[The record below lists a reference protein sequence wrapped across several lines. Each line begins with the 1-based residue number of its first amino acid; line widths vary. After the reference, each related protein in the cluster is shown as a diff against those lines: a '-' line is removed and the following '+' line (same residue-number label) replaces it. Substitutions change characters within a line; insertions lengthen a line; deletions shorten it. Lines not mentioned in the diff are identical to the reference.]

1 MMSLVKFSIQYI
13 KHYKKQSISIVL
25 SIILSVALLTGIGS
39 LVHSADK
46 SRIEKIREDSGD
58 YHYFY
63 KVDKKQ
69 LNKIKKNK
77 KSKEYTVD
85 RLGVTKPKN
94 QIDEPFIIEF
104 LNADSSYLDMTGRKL
119 LKGTLPS
126 KDGEIVLDTYSLNN
140 LNVNKEIGT
149 EINLDG
155 KIYKLCGILSSLSNP
170 ETAMEGFVNDYF
182 QPKEKDS
189 YIVYV
194 KYDENKNIKKQ
205 NYKFMKKFNISKEK
219 TYINWPLS
227 VEFGVKPPKNIEKY
241 NIFEFLKNLELN
253 TNAIILLVG
262 VFGAAAVYSIFH
274 VSILQRI
281 SQYGVL
287 EVLGANNKQL
297 LFLLFLE
304 LFLLFIVGFPIGCF
318 LGIGVASTI
327 YEQFPHIFLSS
338 DIVPGAFFISEKSI
352 YLGFLFILLL
362 LILIAVRVVH
372 QLNKYSSIESMKN
385 FKITNKKK
393 RILESV
399 KHSNMTKVL
408 SHKYMTQKKGMFI
421 GILFSLSLGGI
432 IFLCSSYSIQLTKNN
447 NELTMKADDGLN
459 SDYQITMQ
467 TTDFDVGIPKDKIS
481 RLNNVEGISKVY
493 PVRYL
498 FGAMQIK
505 EEQLFWKNF
514 FKPLEKDYRI
524 KTFFDGICTKQ
535 NEGGY
540 LLKTNIY
547 GYNNGMLEGLNS
559 YIIDGEINTHDMVKN
574 NKVIVRLPM
583 DGTGMYDAV
592 DINPGDTIKVKV
604 PKTMKPTDEIVKFK
618 EENKNDYT
626 TKEFV
631 VAATV
636 KRVMANNIYFIGDYG
651 MDIVMTNG
659 QMKNNFDIENYNSV
673 SIKKTEDSNI
683 EELSENIKSVV
694 SDVKRCIVT
703 DYTIAIE
710 KNNTYLNQ
718 KLLFIYGIVFVLLAI
733 SLFHIINTV
742 SYLIFS
748 RRHEFGI
755 LRAMGIT
762 DNKFLLMM
770 IREGFLY
777 GFYASIIMVIGSV
790 IGQFMIYFMVK
801 RVYLYINPILKIN
814 TPLYIGMII
823 LNITISIV
831 AVIIPV
837 RQILKSDIISEI
849 NKN

>member
-1 MMSLVKFSIQYI
+1 MSLIKFAIQYI
-13 KHYKKQSISIVL
+13 KHYKKQSISIFL
-25 SIILSVALLTGIGS
+25 SIVLSVALLTGIGS
-39 LVHSADK
+39 LVHSANK
-46 SRIEKIREDSGD
+46 SAIEKIREDSGN
-58 YHYFY
+58 YHFYY
-63 KVDKKQ
+63 KVNEKQ
-69 LNKIKKNK
+69 LKKIKENK
-77 KSKEYTVD
+77 KSKKYTID
-85 RLGVTKPKN
+85 KLGVTNAKSH
-94 QIDEPFIIEF
+94 IDEPFIIEF

-119 LKGTLPS
+119 LQGSLPS
-126 KDGEIVLDTYSLNN
+126 KDGEIAFDTYSLNN
-140 LNVNKEIGT
+140 LNVKKEIGT
-149 EINLDG
+149 TIKLDG
-155 KIYKLCGILSSLSNP
+155 KTYKLCGILSNLTNP
-170 ETAMEGFVNDYF
+170 KTDMQGFVNDYS
-182 QPKEKDS
+182 QPKENNS
-189 YIVYV
+189 YLVYV
-194 KYDENKNIKKQ
+194 KYDENKNINKQ
-205 NYKFMKKFNISKEK
+205 NSKFIKKFNISKENARV
-219 TYINWPLS
+219 NWHLS
-227 VEFGVKPPKNIEKY
+227 IEFGVKPPKGIEKY

-304 LFLLFIVGFPIGCF
+304 LFLLFIIGFPIGCI
-318 LGIGVASTI
+318 LGIGVSSTI
-327 YEQFPHIFLSS
+327 YERFPHIFLSS
-338 DIVPGAFFISEKSI
+338 DITPGAFFISEKSI

-362 LILIAVRVVH
+362 LILITVRVVH

-385 FKITNKKK
+385 FKVTNKQK
-393 RILESV
+393 RTLESV
-399 KHSNMTKVL
+399 RHSNMTKVL
-408 SHKYMTQKKGMFI
+408 SHKYMTQKKGMFV

-459 SDYQITMQ
+459 SDYQVTMQ
-467 TTDFDVGIPKDKIS
+467 TTDFDIGIPKGKIS
-481 RLNNVEGISKVY
+481 RLNEVEGLSRVY
-493 PVRYL
+493 PVKYL
-498 FGAMQIK
+498 FGAIKIK
-505 EEQLFWKNF
+505 EKQLFWKDF

-524 KTFFDGICTKQ
+524 KNFFNGICTKQ
-535 NEGGY
+535 SEGGY

-559 YIIDGEINTHDMVKN
+559 YVIDGKVNHDDMVKN

-592 DINPGDTIKVKV
+592 DIKPGNTIKVKV
-604 PKTMKPTDEIVKFK
+604 PKTMKPTGEIVKFK
-618 EENKNDYT
+618 EENKDDYV

-651 MDIVMTNG
+651 MDIVMTNE
-659 QMKNNFDIENYNSV
+659 QMKNNFNIENYNSV
-673 SIKKTEDSNI
+673 SIKKTKESNSV
-683 EELSENIKSVV
+683 ELSENIKSVV
-694 SDVKRCIVT
+694 NNIKRCIVT

-742 SYLIFS
+742 SYLVFS

-762 DNKFLLMM
+762 DNRFLLMM
-770 IREGFLY
+770 MREGFLY
-777 GFYASIIMVIGSV
+777 GLYASIIMIIGSI

-801 RVYLYINPILKIN
+801 RIYLYINPIFEVN
-814 TPLYIGMII
+814 APLYIGMIV
-823 LNITISIV
+823 LNIIISIV

-837 RQILKSDIISEI
+837 KQILKNDIISEI
-849 NKN
+849 SKS

>member
-1 MMSLVKFSIQYI
+1 MSLIKFAIQYI
-13 KHYKKQSISIVL
+13 KHYKKQSISIFL
-25 SIILSVALLTGIGS
+25 SIVLSVALLTGIGS
-39 LVHSADK
+39 LVHSANK
-46 SRIEKIREDSGD
+46 SAIEKIREDSGN
-58 YHYFY
+58 YHFYY
-63 KVDKKQ
+63 KVNEKQ
-69 LNKIKKNK
+69 LKKIKENK
-77 KSKEYTVD
+77 KSKKYTID
-85 RLGVTKPKN
+85 KLGVTNAKSH
-94 QIDEPFIIEF
+94 IDEPFIIEF

-119 LKGTLPS
+119 LQGSLPS
-126 KDGEIVLDTYSLNN
+126 KDGEIAFDTYSLNN
-140 LNVNKEIGT
+140 LNVKKEIGT
-149 EINLDG
+149 TIKLDG
-155 KIYKLCGILSSLSNP
+155 KTYKLCGILSNLTNP
-170 ETAMEGFVNDYF
+170 KTDMQGFVNDYS
-182 QPKEKDS
+182 QPKENNS
-189 YIVYV
+189 YLVYV
-194 KYDENKNIKKQ
+194 KYDENKNINKQ
-205 NYKFMKKFNISKEK
+205 NSKFIKKFNISKENARV
-219 TYINWPLS
+219 NWHLS
-227 VEFGVKPPKNIEKY
+227 IEFGVKPPKGIEKY

-262 VFGAAAVYSIFH
+262 VFGTAAVYSIFH

-304 LFLLFIVGFPIGCF
+304 LFLLFIIGFPIGCI

-327 YEQFPHIFLSS
+327 YERFPHIFLSS
-338 DIVPGAFFISEKSI
+338 DITPGAFFISEKSI

-362 LILIAVRVVH
+362 LILITVRVVH

-385 FKITNKKK
+385 FKVTNKQK
-393 RILESV
+393 RTLESV
-399 KHSNMTKVL
+399 RHSNMTKVL
-408 SHKYMTQKKGMFI
+408 SHKYMTQKKGMFV

-459 SDYQITMQ
+459 SDYQVTMQ
-467 TTDFDVGIPKDKIS
+467 TTDFDIGIPKGKIS
-481 RLNNVEGISKVY
+481 RLNEVEGLSRVY
-493 PVRYL
+493 PVKYL
-498 FGAMQIK
+498 FGAIKIK
-505 EEQLFWKNF
+505 EKQLFWKDF

-524 KTFFDGICTKQ
+524 KNFFNGICTKQ
-535 NEGGY
+535 SEGGY

-559 YIIDGEINTHDMVKN
+559 YVIDGKVNHDDMVKN

-592 DINPGDTIKVKV
+592 DIKPGNTIKVKV
-604 PKTMKPTDEIVKFK
+604 PKTMKPTGEIVKFK
-618 EENKNDYT
+618 EENKDDYV

-651 MDIVMTNG
+651 MDIVMTNE
-659 QMKNNFDIENYNSV
+659 QMKNNFNIENYNSV
-673 SIKKTEDSNI
+673 SIKKTKESNSV
-683 EELSENIKSVV
+683 ELSENIKSVV
-694 SDVKRCIVT
+694 NNIKRCIVT

-742 SYLIFS
+742 SYLVFS

-762 DNKFLLMM
+762 DNRFLLMM
-770 IREGFLY
+770 MREGFLY
-777 GFYASIIMVIGSV
+777 GLYASIIMIIGSI

-801 RVYLYINPILKIN
+801 RIYLYINPIFEVN
-814 TPLYIGMII
+814 APLYIGMIV
-823 LNITISIV
+823 LNIIISIV

-837 RQILKSDIISEI
+837 KQILKNDIISEI
-849 NKN
+849 SKS

>member
-1 MMSLVKFSIQYI
+1 MMSLIKFAIQYI
-13 KHYKKQSISIVL
+13 KHYKKQSISIFL
-25 SIILSVALLTGIGS
+25 SIVLSVALLTGIGS
-39 LVHSADK
+39 LVHSANK
-46 SRIEKIREDSGD
+46 SAIEKIREDSGN
-58 YHYFY
+58 YHFYY
-63 KVDKKQ
+63 KVNEKQ
-69 LNKIKKNK
+69 LKKIKENK
-77 KSKEYTVD
+77 KSKKYTID
-85 RLGVTKPKN
+85 KLGVTNAKSH
-94 QIDEPFIIEF
+94 IDEPFIIEF

-119 LKGTLPS
+119 LQGSLPS
-126 KDGEIVLDTYSLNN
+126 KDGEIAFDTYSLNN
-140 LNVNKEIGT
+140 LNVKKEIGT
-149 EINLDG
+149 TIKLDG
-155 KIYKLCGILSSLSNP
+155 KTYKLCGILSNLTNP
-170 ETAMEGFVNDYF
+170 KTDMQGFVNDYS
-182 QPKEKDS
+182 QPKENNS
-189 YIVYV
+189 YLVYV
-194 KYDENKNIKKQ
+194 KYDENKNINKQ
-205 NYKFMKKFNISKEK
+205 NSKFIKKFNISKENARV
-219 TYINWPLS
+219 NWHLS
-227 VEFGVKPPKNIEKY
+227 IEFGVKPPKGIEKY

-304 LFLLFIVGFPIGCF
+304 LFLLFIIGFPIGCI

-327 YEQFPHIFLSS
+327 YERFPHIFLSS
-338 DIVPGAFFISEKSI
+338 DITPGAFFISEKSI

-362 LILIAVRVVH
+362 LIIITVRVVH

-385 FKITNKKK
+385 FKVTNKQK
-393 RILESV
+393 RTLESV
-399 KHSNMTKVL
+399 RHSNMTKVL
-408 SHKYMTQKKGMFI
+408 SHKYMTQKKGMFV

-459 SDYQITMQ
+459 SDYQVTMQ
-467 TTDFDVGIPKDKIS
+467 TTDFDIGIPKGKIS
-481 RLNNVEGISKVY
+481 RLNEVEGVSRVY
-493 PVRYL
+493 PVKYL
-498 FGAMQIK
+498 FGAIQIK
-505 EEQLFWKNF
+505 EKQLFWKNF

-524 KTFFDGICTKQ
+524 KNFFNGICTKQ
-535 NEGGY
+535 SEGGY

-559 YIIDGEINTHDMVKN
+559 YVIDGKVNHDDMVKN

-592 DINPGDTIKVKV
+592 DIKPGNTIKVKV
-604 PKTMKPTDEIVKFK
+604 PKTMKPTGEIVKFK
-618 EENKNDYT
+618 EENKDDYV

-651 MDIVMTNG
+651 MDIVMTNE
-659 QMKNNFDIENYNSV
+659 QMKNNFNIENYNSV
-673 SIKKTEDSNI
+673 SIKKTKESNSV
-683 EELSENIKSVV
+683 ELSENIKSVV
-694 SDVKRCIVT
+694 NNIKRCIVT

-742 SYLIFS
+742 SYLVFS

-762 DNKFLLMM
+762 DNRFLLMM
-770 IREGFLY
+770 MREGFLY
-777 GFYASIIMVIGSV
+777 GLYASIIMIIGSI

-801 RVYLYINPILKIN
+801 RIYLYINPIFEVN
-814 TPLYIGMII
+814 APLYIGMIV
-823 LNITISIV
+823 LNIIISIV

-837 RQILKSDIISEI
+837 KQILKNDIISEI
-849 NKN
+849 SKS

>member
-1 MMSLVKFSIQYI
+1 MSLIKFAIQYI

-25 SIILSVALLTGIGS
+25 SIVLSVALLTGIGS
-39 LVHSADK
+39 LVHSANK
-46 SRIEKIREDSGD
+46 STIEKIREDSGD
-58 YHYFY
+58 FHFYY
-63 KVDKKQ
+63 KVDKEQ
-69 LNKIKKNK
+69 LKKIKENK
-77 KSKEYTVD
+77 KSKKYTID
-85 RLGVTKPKN
+85 KLGVTNTKS

-104 LNADSSYLDMTGRKL
+104 LNADLSYLDMTGRKL
-119 LKGTLPS
+119 LKGSLPR
-126 KDGEIVLDTYSLNN
+126 KDGEIAFDTYSLNN
-140 LNVNKEIGT
+140 LNVKKEIGT
-149 EINLDG
+149 TIKLSG
-155 KIYKLCGILSSLSNP
+155 KTYKLCGILSSLTNP
-170 ETAMEGFVNDYF
+170 KTDMQGFINDYS
-182 QPKEKDS
+182 QPKEDDS
-189 YIVYV
+189 YLVYV
-194 KYDENKNIKKQ
+194 KYDENKNINKQ
-205 NYKFMKKFNISKEK
+205 NSKFMKEFNISKENARV
-219 TYINWPLS
+219 NWHLS
-227 VEFGVKPPKNIEKY
+227 IEFGVKPPKGIEKY

-304 LFLLFIVGFPIGCF
+304 LFLLFIIGFPIGCI
-318 LGIGVASTI
+318 LGIGIASTI

-338 DIVPGAFFISEKSI
+338 DIAPGAFFISEKSI

-362 LILIAVRVVH
+362 LILITIRVVH

-385 FKITNKKK
+385 FKVTNKQK
-393 RILESV
+393 RSLESV
-399 KHSNMTKVL
+399 RHSNMTTVL
-408 SHKYMTQKKGMFI
+408 SHKYMTQKKGMFM

-481 RLNNVEGISKVY
+481 RLNEVEEVSRVY
-493 PVRYL
+493 PVKYL
-498 FGAMQIK
+498 FGAIQIK

-524 KTFFDGICTKQ
+524 KNFFNGICTKQ
-535 NEGGY
+535 SEGGY

-559 YIIDGEINTHDMVKN
+559 YVIDGKINHDDMLKN

-592 DINPGDTIKVKV
+592 DIKPGNKIKVKV
-604 PKTMKPTDEIVKFK
+604 PKAMKPTGEIVKFK
-618 EENKNDYT
+618 EENKNDYA

-636 KRVMANNIYFIGDYG
+636 KRVMANNMYFIGDYG
-651 MDIVMTNG
+651 MDIVMTNE

-673 SIKKTEDSNI
+673 SIKKTEESNSV
-683 EELSENIKSVV
+683 ELSENIKSVV
-694 SDVKRCIVT
+694 NNIKRCIVT

-742 SYLIFS
+742 SYLVFS

-770 IREGFLY
+770 MREGFLY
-777 GFYASIIMVIGSV
+777 GLYASIIMVIGSI
-790 IGQFMIYFMVK
+790 IGQFMICFMVK
-801 RVYLYINPILKIN
+801 RVYLYINPIFEIN
-814 TPLYIGMII
+814 TFLYIGMIV
-823 LNITISIV
+823 LNIVISIV

-837 RQILKSDIISEI
+837 RQILKNNIISEI
-849 NKN
+849 SKS

>member
-1 MMSLVKFSIQYI
+1 MMSLIKFAIQYI
-13 KHYKKQSISIVL
+13 KHYKKQSISIFL
-25 SIILSVALLTGIGS
+25 SIVLSVALLTGIGS
-39 LVHSADK
+39 LVHSANK
-46 SRIEKIREDSGD
+46 SAIEKIREDSGN
-58 YHYFY
+58 YHFYY
-63 KVDKKQ
+63 KVNEKQ
-69 LNKIKKNK
+69 LKKIKENK
-77 KSKEYTVD
+77 KSKKYTID
-85 RLGVTKPKN
+85 KLGVTNAKSH
-94 QIDEPFIIEF
+94 IDEPFIIEF

-119 LKGTLPS
+119 LQGSLPS
-126 KDGEIVLDTYSLNN
+126 KDGEIAFDTYSLNN
-140 LNVNKEIGT
+140 LNVKKEIGT
-149 EINLDG
+149 TIKLDG
-155 KIYKLCGILSSLSNP
+155 KTYKLCGILSNLTNP
-170 ETAMEGFVNDYF
+170 KTDMQGFVNDYS
-182 QPKEKDS
+182 QPKENNS
-189 YIVYV
+189 YLVYV
-194 KYDENKNIKKQ
+194 KYDENKNINKQ
-205 NYKFMKKFNISKEK
+205 NSKFIKKFNISKENARV
-219 TYINWPLS
+219 NWHLS
-227 VEFGVKPPKNIEKY
+227 IEFGVKPPKGIEKY

-304 LFLLFIVGFPIGCF
+304 LFLLFIIGFPIGCI

-327 YEQFPHIFLSS
+327 YERFPHIFLSS
-338 DIVPGAFFISEKSI
+338 DITPGAFFISEKSI

-362 LILIAVRVVH
+362 LILITVRVVH

-385 FKITNKKK
+385 FKVTNKQK
-393 RILESV
+393 RTLESV
-399 KHSNMTKVL
+399 RHSNMTKVL
-408 SHKYMTQKKGMFI
+408 SHKYMTQKKGMFV

-459 SDYQITMQ
+459 SDYQVTMQ
-467 TTDFDVGIPKDKIS
+467 TTDFDIGIPKGKIS
-481 RLNNVEGISKVY
+481 RLNEVEGLSRVY
-493 PVRYL
+493 PVKYL
-498 FGAMQIK
+498 FGAIKIK
-505 EEQLFWKNF
+505 EKQLFWKDF

-524 KTFFDGICTKQ
+524 KNFFNGICTKQ
-535 NEGGY
+535 SEGGY

-559 YIIDGEINTHDMVKN
+559 YVIDGKVNHDDMVKN

-592 DINPGDTIKVKV
+592 DIKPGNTIKVKV
-604 PKTMKPTDEIVKFK
+604 PKTMKPTGEIVKFK
-618 EENKNDYT
+618 EENKDDYV

-651 MDIVMTNG
+651 MDIVMTNE
-659 QMKNNFDIENYNSV
+659 QMKNNFNIENYNSV
-673 SIKKTEDSNI
+673 SIKKTKESNSV
-683 EELSENIKSVV
+683 ELSENIKSVV
-694 SDVKRCIVT
+694 NNIKRCIVT

-742 SYLIFS
+742 SYLVFS

-762 DNKFLLMM
+762 DNRFLLMM
-770 IREGFLY
+770 MREGFLY
-777 GFYASIIMVIGSV
+777 GLYASIIMIIGSI

-801 RVYLYINPILKIN
+801 RIYLYINPIFEVN
-814 TPLYIGMII
+814 APLYIGMIV
-823 LNITISIV
+823 LNIIISIV

-837 RQILKSDIISEI
+837 KQILKNDIISEI
-849 NKN
+849 SKS

>member
-1 MMSLVKFSIQYI
+1 MSLIKFAIQYI

-25 SIILSVALLTGIGS
+25 SIVLSVALLTGIGS
-39 LVHSADK
+39 LVHSANK
-46 SRIEKIREDSGD
+46 STIEKIREDSGD
-58 YHYFY
+58 FHFYY
-63 KVDKKQ
+63 KVDKEQ
-69 LNKIKKNK
+69 LEKIKENK
-77 KSKEYTVD
+77 KSKKYTID
-85 RLGVTKPKN
+85 KLGVTNTKS

-104 LNADSSYLDMTGRKL
+104 LNADLSYLDMTGRKL
-119 LKGTLPS
+119 LKGSLPS
-126 KDGEIVLDTYSLNN
+126 KDGEIALDTYSLNN
-140 LNVNKEIGT
+140 LNIKKEIET
-149 EINLDG
+149 TVKLSG
-155 KIYKLCGILSSLSNP
+155 KTYKLCGILSNLSNP
-170 ETAMEGFVNDYF
+170 KTGMQGFVNDYS
-182 QPKEKDS
+182 QPKEDDS
-189 YIVYV
+189 YLVYV
-194 KYDENKNIKKQ
+194 KYDESKNINKQ
-205 NYKFMKKFNISKEK
+205 NSKFMKEFNISKENARV
-219 TYINWPLS
+219 NWHLS
-227 VEFGVKPPKNIEKY
+227 IEFGVKPPKGIEKY

-304 LFLLFIVGFPIGCF
+304 LFLLFIIGFPIGCI
-318 LGIGVASTI
+318 LGIGIASTI

-338 DIVPGAFFISEKSI
+338 DIAPGAFFISEKSI

-362 LILIAVRVVH
+362 LILITIRVVH

-385 FKITNKKK
+385 FKVTNKQK
-393 RILESV
+393 RSLESV
-399 KHSNMTKVL
+399 RHSNMTKVL
-408 SHKYMTQKKGMFI
+408 SHKYMTQKKGMFM

-481 RLNNVEGISKVY
+481 RLNEVEGVSRVY
-493 PVRYL
+493 PVKYL
-498 FGAMQIK
+498 FGAIQIK

-524 KTFFDGICTKQ
+524 KNFFNGICTKQ
-535 NEGGY
+535 SEGGY

-559 YIIDGEINTHDMVKN
+559 YVIDGKINHDDMLKN

-592 DINPGDTIKVKV
+592 DIKPGNKIKVKV
-604 PKTMKPTDEIVKFK
+604 PKTMKPTGEIVKFK

-636 KRVMANNIYFIGDYG
+636 KRVMANNMYFIGDYG
-651 MDIVMTNG
+651 MDIVMTNE

-673 SIKKTEDSNI
+673 SIKKTEESSSV
-683 EELSENIKSVV
+683 ELSENIKSVV
-694 SDVKRCIVT
+694 NNIKRCIVT

-742 SYLIFS
+742 SYLVFS

-770 IREGFLY
+770 MREGFLY
-777 GFYASIIMVIGSV
+777 GLYASIIMIIGSI
-790 IGQFMIYFMVK
+790 IGQFMICFMVK
-801 RVYLYINPILKIN
+801 RVYLYINPIFEIN
-814 TPLYIGMII
+814 TFLYIGMIV
-823 LNITISIV
+823 LNIVISIV

-837 RQILKSDIISEI
+837 RQILKNNIISEI
-849 NKN
+849 SKS

>member
-1 MMSLVKFSIQYI
+1 MMSLIKFAIQYI
-13 KHYKKQSISIVL
+13 KHYKKQSMSIVL
-25 SIILSVALLTGIGS
+25 SIVLSVALLTGIGS
-39 LVHSADK
+39 LVHSANK
-46 SRIEKIREDSGD
+46 STIEKIREDSGD
-58 YHYFY
+58 YHFYY
-63 KVDKKQ
+63 KVDREQ
-69 LNKIKKNK
+69 LKKIKESK
-77 KSKEYTVD
+77 KSKKYTID
-85 RLGVTKPKN
+85 KLGVTNTKS

-119 LKGTLPS
+119 LQGSLPH
-126 KDGEIVLDTYSLNN
+126 KYGEIAFDTYSLNN
-140 LNVNKEIGT
+140 LNVKKEIGT
-149 EINLDG
+149 TIKLDG
-155 KIYKLCGILSSLSNP
+155 RNYKLCGILSNLTNP
-170 ETAMEGFVNDYF
+170 KTDMQGFVNDYS
-182 QPKEKDS
+182 QHKENDS
-189 YIVYV
+189 YLVYV
-194 KYDENKNIKKQ
+194 KYDENKNINKQ
-205 NYKFMKKFNISKEK
+205 NSKFIKEFNISKENARV
-219 TYINWPLS
+219 NWHLS
-227 VEFGVKPPKNIEKY
+227 IEFGVKPPKGIERY

-253 TNAIILLVG
+253 TNAIILLIG

-304 LFLLFIVGFPIGCF
+304 LFLLFIIGFPIGCI
-318 LGIGVASTI
+318 LGLGVASTI

-338 DIVPGAFFISEKSI
+338 DITPGAFFISEKSI
-352 YLGFLFILLL
+352 YFGFLFILLL
-362 LILIAVRVVH
+362 LILITVCVVH
-372 QLNKYSSIESMKN
+372 QLNKYSSLESMKN
-385 FKITNKKK
+385 FKVTNKQK

-408 SHKYMTQKKGMFI
+408 SHKYMTQKKGMFV

-481 RLNNVEGISKVY
+481 ILNEVEGVSRVY
-493 PVRYL
+493 PVKYL
-498 FGAMQIK
+498 FGAIQIK

-524 KTFFDGICTKQ
+524 KNFFNGICTKQ
-535 NEGGY
+535 SEGGY

-559 YIIDGEINTHDMVKN
+559 YTIDGKINHDDMVKN

-592 DINPGDTIKVKV
+592 DIKPGNTIKVKV
-604 PKTMKPTDEIVKFK
+604 PKTMKPTSEIVKFK
-618 EENKNDYT
+618 EENKYDYI
-626 TKEFV
+626 TKEFI

-636 KRVMANNIYFIGDYG
+636 KRVMANNMYFIGDYG
-651 MDIVMTNG
+651 MDIVMTNE
-659 QMKNNFDIENYNSV
+659 QMNNNFNIENYNSV
-673 SIKKTEDSNI
+673 SIKKTEESSSI
-683 EELSENIKSVV
+683 ELSENIKSVV
-694 SDVKRCIVT
+694 NNIKRCIVT

-742 SYLIFS
+742 SYLVFS

-770 IREGFLY
+770 MREGFLY
-777 GFYASIIMVIGSV
+777 GLYASIIMIIGSI
-790 IGQFMIYFMVK
+790 IGQFLIYFMVK
-801 RVYLYINPILKIN
+801 RVYLYINPIFEVNIL
-814 TPLYIGMII
+814 LYINMIV
-823 LNITISIV
+823 LNIVISII
-831 AVIIPV
+831 AVITPV
-837 RQILKSDIISEI
+837 RQILKNDIISEI
-849 NKN
+849 SKS

>member
-1 MMSLVKFSIQYI
+1 MSLIKFAIQYI
-13 KHYKKQSISIVL
+13 KHYKKQSISIFL
-25 SIILSVALLTGIGS
+25 SIVLSVALLTGIGS
-39 LVHSADK
+39 LVHSANK
-46 SRIEKIREDSGD
+46 SAIEKIREDSGN
-58 YHYFY
+58 YHFYY
-63 KVDKKQ
+63 KVNEKQ
-69 LNKIKKNK
+69 LKKIKENK
-77 KSKEYTVD
+77 KSKKYTID
-85 RLGVTKPKN
+85 KLGVTNAKSH
-94 QIDEPFIIEF
+94 IDEPFIIEF

-119 LKGTLPS
+119 LQGSLPS
-126 KDGEIVLDTYSLNN
+126 KDGEIAFDTYSLNN
-140 LNVNKEIGT
+140 LNVKKEIGT
-149 EINLDG
+149 TIKLDG
-155 KIYKLCGILSSLSNP
+155 KTYKLCGILSNLTNP
-170 ETAMEGFVNDYF
+170 KTDMQGFVNDYS
-182 QPKEKDS
+182 QPKENNS
-189 YIVYV
+189 YLVYV
-194 KYDENKNIKKQ
+194 KYDENKNINKQ
-205 NYKFMKKFNISKEK
+205 NSKFIKKFNISKENARV
-219 TYINWPLS
+219 NWHLS
-227 VEFGVKPPKNIEKY
+227 IEFGVKPPKGIEKY

-304 LFLLFIVGFPIGCF
+304 LFLLFIIGFPIGCI

-327 YEQFPHIFLSS
+327 YERFPHIFLSS
-338 DIVPGAFFISEKSI
+338 DITPGAFFISEKSI

-362 LILIAVRVVH
+362 LILITVRVVH

-385 FKITNKKK
+385 FKVTNKQK
-393 RILESV
+393 RTLESV
-399 KHSNMTKVL
+399 RHSNMTKVL
-408 SHKYMTQKKGMFI
+408 SHKYMTQKKGMFV

-459 SDYQITMQ
+459 SDYQVTMQ
-467 TTDFDVGIPKDKIS
+467 TTDFDIGIPKGKIS
-481 RLNNVEGISKVY
+481 RLNEVEGLSRVY
-493 PVRYL
+493 PVKYL
-498 FGAMQIK
+498 FGAIKIK
-505 EEQLFWKNF
+505 EKQLFWKDF

-524 KTFFDGICTKQ
+524 KNFFNGICTKQ
-535 NEGGY
+535 SEGGY

-559 YIIDGEINTHDMVKN
+559 YVIDGKVNHDDMVKN

-592 DINPGDTIKVKV
+592 DIKPGNTIKVKV
-604 PKTMKPTDEIVKFK
+604 PKTMKPTGEIVKFK
-618 EENKNDYT
+618 EENKDDYV

-651 MDIVMTNG
+651 MDIVMTNE
-659 QMKNNFDIENYNSV
+659 QMKNNFNIENYNSV
-673 SIKKTEDSNI
+673 SIKKTKESNSV
-683 EELSENIKSVV
+683 ELSENIKSVV
-694 SDVKRCIVT
+694 NNIKRCIVT

-742 SYLIFS
+742 SYLVFS

-762 DNKFLLMM
+762 DNRFLLMM
-770 IREGFLY
+770 MREGFLY
-777 GFYASIIMVIGSV
+777 GLYASIIMIIGSI

-801 RVYLYINPILKIN
+801 RIYLYINPIFEVN
-814 TPLYIGMII
+814 APLYIGMIV
-823 LNITISIV
+823 LNIIISIV

-837 RQILKSDIISEI
+837 KQILKNDIISEI
-849 NKN
+849 SKS